1 MPDQSARETGQMS
14 EILSNTPNAPIDDLA
29 QELLGKPY
37 AELTPIQKSV
47 IDLIC
52 AEAPAEVG
60 AHLKLDSRNFWE
72 RLADSVAAIGGSWGF
87 IGGFFVMLVIWVGLN
102 VLILG
107 RYVARPFDPYP
118 FIFLNLLLSM
128 LAAIQAPVIMMSQNR
143 AAAKDRLQAEHDYMV
158 NLRAE
163 LEIMRLHD
171 KLDALRS
178 REVEALITQQTEALT
193 LLKKEVRRMSGAS
206 KPAAPA
212 KPQPRPK
219 AKTASKRPTR
229 AKGA

>member
-1 MPDQSARETGQMS
+1 MS
-14 EILSNTPNAPIDDLA
+14 DKPTNSPTDDLA
-29 QELLGKPY
+29 RELLGKDY
-37 AELTPIQKSV
+37 GDLTPIQKSV

-60 AHLKLDSRNFWE
+60 AHLKLDDRTFWQ
-72 RLADSVAAIGGSWGF
+72 RLADGVAAVGGSWGF

-102 VLILG
+102 VLVLG
-107 RYVARPFDPYP
+107 RFAGKPFDPYP

-171 KLDALRS
+171 KLDELRS
-178 REVEALITQQTEALT
+178 REVESLITQQTEALQ
-193 LLKKEVRRMSGAS
+193 LLKAEVGRLSGGPRAAPR
-206 KPAAPA
+206 KPA
-212 KPQPRPK
+212 PRTK
-219 AKTASKRPTR
+219 
-229 AKGA
+229 KG

>member
-1 MPDQSARETGQMS
+1 MS
-14 EILSNTPNAPIDDLA
+14 DKPIKTPTDDLA
-29 QELLGKPY
+29 NELLGKDY
-37 AELTPIQKSV
+37 GDLTPIQKSV

-52 AEAPAEVG
+52 AEAPAEIG
-60 AHLKLDSRNFWE
+60 AHLKLDDRTFWQ
-72 RLADSVAAIGGSWGF
+72 RLADGVAAVGGSWGF

-107 RYVARPFDPYP
+107 RFAGKPFDPYP

-171 KLDALRS
+171 KLDELRS
-178 REVEALITQQTEALT
+178 REVESLITQQTEALQ
-193 LLKKEVRRMSGAS
+193 LLKTEVARLSGAS
-206 KPAAPA
+206 KARAKPAAPA
-212 KPQPRPK
+212 KAAPRKP
-219 AKTASKRPTR
+219 ASR
-229 AKGA
+229 ARKG